1 MKNNF
6 IFKLKSK
13 QVIIVAG
20 KNINRFIIRL
30 NNNNIEILD
39 CKYLDKD
46 KAKIIIYNKDLE
58 KLKKIKTIYNIDIID
73 NHGIIKIK
81 KKIKIHKFII
91 ISLVLGIILL
101 KILSSII
108 FQIDVVYND
117 KNIREFIK
125 EELKNYGIK
134 EKTFKKN
141 FNEIKKIKEEI
152 LKKYKDKIEW
162 IEIETKGIKYI
173 VRLELRKI
181 NELNTKQNNQNIIA
195 KKDGMVKEIIATK
208 GQIIKTKNTYVKK
221 GDIIISGN
229 IYANEE
235 VKDQV
240 SAQGKVFAET
250 WYETNVTYPFVY
262 AETKE
267 TNDKK
272 NIFSIK
278 IFNKYINLFDKNPYK
293 NKKIEEKI
301 IIKNNILPIL
311 LVKQKQTKLEIIDE
325 ILTTDQVIDKALRK
339 AKEEI
344 EKKLNNEEY
353 IINYKIVNTN
363 IKENELELNVFFT
376 VYEDITEYQEIVNE
390 EKNTE

>member
-91 ISLVLGIILL
+91 ISLILGIILL

-195 KKDGMVKEIIATK
+195 KKDGMIKEIIATK

-240 SAQGKVFAET
+240 AAQGKVFAET

-325 ILTTDQVIDKALRK
+325 ILTTDQVIDKALLK

>member
-125 EELKNYGIK
+125 EELKKYGIK

-195 KKDGMVKEIIATK
+195 KKDGMIKEIIATK

-240 SAQGKVFAET
+240 AAQGKVFAET
-250 WYETNVTYPFVY
+250 WYEINVTYPFVY

-272 NIFSIK
+272 NIFAIK

-293 NKKIEEKI
+293 NKKTEEKI

>member
-101 KILSSII
+101 KILSFII

-195 KKDGMVKEIIATK
+195 KKDGMIKEIIATK

-240 SAQGKVFAET
+240 AAQGKVFAET